1 MVTDI
6 SVHET
11 GNYFAEDRSWAIGEH
26 GFDAP
31 QNVVLDLTL
40 FTGTNFADGYIKS
53 GTILAKV
60 TAVGANQGKVGPYT
74 TADSTTG
81 LGVAVGVL
89 FNTVKIGT
97 PTTRLVADAVLVHF
111 VCRETRLPYSTGDGS
126 IDATGKADLPL
137 VIWN

>member
-26 GFDAP
+26 GFNAP
-31 QNVVLDLTL
+31 QNVVFDFTL
-40 FTGTNFADGYIKS
+40 FTGANFADGYIKS

-60 TAVGANQGKVGPYT
+60 TTGGKVGPYT
-74 TADSTTG
+74 NGGSGG
-81 LGVAVGVL
+81 LETAVGVL
-89 FNTVKIGT
+89 FNTVKIPS
-97 PTTRLVADAVLVHF
+97 PTSRVASDAVLVHF
-111 VCRETRLPYSTGDGS
+111 VCRESRLPYQTGLGS
-126 IDATGKADLPL
+126 VDADAKTALPL